1 MVNMG
6 WWNKL
11 VRDKKE
17 EVAEEVAIEKTSE
30 EVRREALAFEKEEA
44 TLKGE
49 AWIGV
54 LDTQVNP
61 ADIKNGFFELDWNNE
76 FIEQLMDA
84 GYIGESQE
92 QIVDKWFRTVAN
104 AVLEEGGVDKDVKTG
119 YINTSKLN
127 EKQSEV
133 K

>member
-1 MVNMG
+1 MVNMK
-6 WWNKL
+6 WLDKL
-11 VRDKKE
+11 TGKKE

-92 QIVDKWFRTVAN
+92 QIVDVWFRTVAN
-104 AVLEEGGVDKDVKTG
+104 AVLEEDGVDKDVKTG

>member
-1 MVNMG
+1 MK
-6 WWNKL
+6 WLDKL
-11 VRDKKE
+11 TGKKE

-76 FIEQLMDA
+76 FIEQLIDA

-92 QIVDKWFRTVAN
+92 QIVDVWFRTVAN
-104 AVLEEGGVDKDVKTG
+104 AVLEKDGVDKDVKTG

-127 EKQSEV
+127 DKQSEV

>member
-1 MVNMG
+1 MVNMK
-6 WWNKL
+6 WLDKL
-11 VRDKKE
+11 TGKKE

-30 EVRREALAFEKEEA
+30 EIRREALAFEKEEA

-92 QIVDKWFRTVAN
+92 QIVDVWFRTVAN
-104 AVLEEGGVDKDVKTG
+104 AVLEEDGVDKDVKTG

-127 EKQSEV
+127 DKQSEV

>member
-1 MVNMG
+1 MK
-6 WWNKL
+6 WLDKL
-11 VRDKKE
+11 TGKKE

-76 FIEQLMDA
+76 FIEQLLDA
-84 GYIGESQE
+84 GYSGESNE
-92 QIVDKWFRTVAN
+92 EIVDMWFKTIVSQM
-104 AVLEEGGVDKDVKTG
+104 LQEEGHDANRGAG
-119 YINTSKLN
+119 HINVVPIAKGKS
-127 EKQSEV
+127 SV
-133 K
+133 S

>member
-92 QIVDKWFRTVAN
+92 QIVDVWFRTVAN
-104 AVLEEGGVDKDVKTG
+104 AVLEEDGVDKDVKTG

-127 EKQSEV
+127 DKQSEV

>member
-1 MVNMG
+1 MVNMK
-6 WWNKL
+6 WLDKL
-11 VRDKKE
+11 TGKKE

-84 GYIGESQE
+84 GYTGESQE
-92 QIVDKWFRTVAN
+92 QIVDGWFRTVAN
-104 AVLEEGGVDKDVKTG
+104 AVLGEEGVDKDVKTG

>member
-1 MVNMG
+1 MK
-6 WWNKL
+6 WLDKL
-11 VRDKKE
+11 TGKKE

-76 FIEQLMDA
+76 FIEQLLDA
-84 GYIGESQE
+84 GYSGESNE
-92 QIVDKWFRTVAN
+92 EIVDKWFKSVIIQM
-104 AVLEEGGVDKDVKTG
+104 LEEEGQSTDRDMGHIKVVPLDKDK
-119 YINTSKLN
+119 
-127 EKQSEV
+127 SEV
-133 K
+133 S

>member
-1 MVNMG
+1 MVNMK
-6 WWNKL
+6 WLDKL
-11 VRDKKE
+11 TGKKE

-76 FIEQLMDA
+76 FIEQLIDA

-92 QIVDKWFRTVAN
+92 QIVDVWFRTVAN
-104 AVLEEGGVDKDVKTG
+104 AVLEEDGVDKDVKTG

-127 EKQSEV
+127 DKQSEV

>member
-1 MVNMG
+1 MK
-6 WWNKL
+6 WLDKL
-11 VRDKKE
+11 TGKKE

-76 FIEQLMDA
+76 FIEQLIDA

-92 QIVDKWFRTVAN
+92 QIVDVWFRTVAN
-104 AVLEEGGVDKDVKTG
+104 AVLEEDGDDKDVKTG

-127 EKQSEV
+127 DKQSEV

>member
-1 MVNMG
+1 MK
-6 WWNKL
+6 WLDKL
-11 VRDKKE
+11 TGKKE

-92 QIVDKWFRTVAN
+92 QIVDVWFRTVAN
-104 AVLEEGGVDKDVKTG
+104 AVLEEDGVDKDVKTG
-119 YINTSKLN
+119 YINASKLN
-127 EKQSEV
+127 DKQSEV

>member
-1 MVNMG
+1 MG

-11 VRDKKE
+11 VRNKKE
-17 EVAEEVAIEKTSE
+17 AEAEAEVAIEKTSE
-30 EVRREALAFEKEEA
+30 EIRREALAFEKEEA

-92 QIVDKWFRTVAN
+92 QIVDVWFRTVAN
-104 AVLEEGGVDKDVKTG
+104 AVLEEDGVDKDVKTG

-127 EKQSEV
+127 DKQSEV

>member
-1 MVNMG
+1 MVNMK
-6 WWNKL
+6 WLDKL
-11 VRDKKE
+11 TGKKE

-54 LDTQVNP
+54 LDTKVNP

-92 QIVDKWFRTVAN
+92 QIVDVWFRTVAN
-104 AVLEEGGVDKDVKTG
+104 AVLEEDGVDKDVKTG

-127 EKQSEV
+127 DKQSEV

>member
-1 MVNMG
+1 MK
-6 WWNKL
+6 WLDKL
-11 VRDKKE
+11 TGKKE

-54 LDTQVNP
+54 LDTKVNP

-84 GYIGESQE
+84 GYTGESQE
-92 QIVDKWFRTVAN
+92 QIVDGWFRTVAN
-104 AVLEEGGVDKDVKTG
+104 AVLGKKGLTKMSRPVILILVNLTKNKA
-119 YINTSKLN
+119 K
-127 EKQSEV
+127 
-133 K
+133 

>member
-1 MVNMG
+1 MVNMK
-6 WWNKL
+6 WLDKL
-11 VRDKKE
+11 TGKKE

-92 QIVDKWFRTVAN
+92 QIVDVWFRTVAN
-104 AVLEEGGVDKDVKTG
+104 AVLEEDGVDKDVKTG

-127 EKQSEV
+127 DKQSEV